1 MFTFE
6 KRDVIRNHARL
17 TRRLAVS
24 DSHPVKDKSAKPSAR
39 FETQAIH
46 AGHNWRE
53 QTGAVIP
60 PVFMTS
66 TFEYGNEGGF
76 DYTRSG
82 NPNFRNLQ
90 DTLAAL
96 EGCKQACVFASGV
109 SAITA
114 IVSTLK
120 SGDVVVLEE
129 NVYGCTYR
137 LFARVFEKFGVKA
150 CYFDLSNPSNYA
162 KITELKPALVWIESP
177 TNPMLKILDIA
188 AISDVARGV
197 NAPVVVDNTFA
208 SSYLQK
214 PVELGATLSLLS
226 TTKYSNGHS
235 DALGGVVCTNSGEWH
250 EKMIFAQKALGL
262 QPSPMDCWLTS
273 RGLKTEALR
282 MERHCANA
290 LEFAQR
296 LEVAKNICWLRYPFL
311 PSHPQHELAK
321 KQMRGGS
328 GIITADLGLNLERTL
343 AFLARLRYFPKAESL
358 GGVESLICHPA
369 SMTHASVP
377 REVREAV
384 GITDGVVRFSI
395 GIEHIEDLWSD
406 VEEALAEV

>member
-1 MFTFE
+1 M
-6 KRDVIRNHARL
+6 
-17 TRRLAVS
+17 S
-24 DSHPVKDKSAKPSAR
+24 DASSTER
-39 FETQAIH
+39 FETRAIH
-46 AGHNWRE
+46 TGLNWRE

-90 DTLAAL
+90 QVLASL
-96 EGCKQACVFASGV
+96 EGSTHACVFASGV

-120 SGDVVVLEE
+120 YGDVVVLEE

-137 LFARVFEKFGVKA
+137 LFARVFEKFGIKA
-150 CYFDLSNPSNYA
+150 CYFDLTDTANYA

-177 TNPMLKILDIA
+177 TNPLLKVLDIA
-188 AISDVARGV
+188 AISEVARGV

-208 SSYLQK
+208 SSYLQR
-214 PVELGATLSLLS
+214 PIELGATLSLLS

-235 DALGGVVCTNSGEWH
+235 DALGGAVCTSSDEWQ

-262 QPSPMDCWLTS
+262 QPSPFDAWLIS
-273 RGLKTEALR
+273 RGIKTESIR
-282 MERHCANA
+282 MERHCSNA
-290 LEFAQR
+290 LTLAER
-296 LEVAKNICWLRYPFL
+296 LENKSGIRWVRYPFL
-311 PSHPQHELAK
+311 ASHPQHELAK

-328 GIITADLGLNLERTL
+328 GLITADLGLNLEQTM
-343 AFLARLRYFPKAESL
+343 AFMEKSRYFTKAESL
-358 GGVESLICHPA
+358 GGIESLICHPA
-369 SMTHASVP
+369 TMTHASVP
-377 REVREAV
+377 LEVRESV
-384 GITDGVVRFSI
+384 GITDGVVRFSV
-395 GIEHIEDLWSD
+395 GIEHVDDLWND
-406 VEEALAEV
+406 IEEAYVVS